1 MDMAQLGFDVSSVT
15 HAGKVRERNEDS
27 CLVRTDTGLWA
38 VADGMG
44 GHEAGDLASRILVE
58 SLDAIGQ
65 PEAALDLLEQCEAQ
79 IFHANQQIMD
89 LSRARNGAI
98 IGTTAAVLLVR
109 DRHYACVWA
118 GDSRIYLIS
127 GGGIKQLSRDHTE
140 VEELVAGP
148 RSQGGHVVEDR
159 LEQVG
164 GGLVVLVE
172 EQRLTEPDDQV
183 EPVARG
189 QLGRV
194 DVAQRRPRGGE
205 LGGVGGGPEL
215 LQPSPADDQAGWRP
229 DRVQDALGRL
239 DGLFKPARVVV
250 GTGRRQGVGRRRSRW
265 LGGRRDR
272 QHEHREDRGGE
283 PPESRIRHSLL

>member
-1 MDMAQLGFDVSSVT
+1 MDAAQLSFDVSSVT

-58 SLDAIGQ
+58 SLDAIEQ

-140 VEELVAGP
+140 VEELVAAGTLSREDAENWPNNVITRAIGAAEDLELEIVTGAADPGDIFVICSDGLTKHLGDDEILQCAGDRNARAACEEMLELALERGGFDNVTVVVVRLLAGVP
-148 RSQGGHVVEDR
+148 RSS
-159 LEQVG
+159 
-164 GGLVVLVE
+164 
-172 EQRLTEPDDQV
+172 EPTKSFV
-183 EPVARG
+183 T
-189 QLGRV
+189 
-194 DVAQRRPRGGE
+194 
-205 LGGVGGGPEL
+205 GGPEC
-215 LQPSPADDQAGWRP
+215 
-229 DRVQDALGRL
+229 
-239 DGLFKPARVVV
+239 
-250 GTGRRQGVGRRRSRW
+250 
-265 LGGRRDR
+265 GG
-272 QHEHREDRGGE
+272 HE
-283 PPESRIRHSLL
+283 S